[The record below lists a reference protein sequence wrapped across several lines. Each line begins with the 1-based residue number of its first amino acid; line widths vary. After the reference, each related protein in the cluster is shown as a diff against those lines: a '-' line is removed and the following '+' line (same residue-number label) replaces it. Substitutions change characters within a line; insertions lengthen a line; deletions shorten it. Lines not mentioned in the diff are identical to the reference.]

1 MASRSTLRSG
11 TTKSLIYSLL
21 CMLFGVILLVGGM
34 ATWKNPAQCGGQTMQ
49 QGDTCEVTQNG
60 STSDN
65 SMSQQESSN
74 HREAIIMFVLGPLMI
89 LGGGV
94 WLASE
99 IRTRQRRGGPAKGGM
114 AIAGAGPFPG
124 QGQYPQ
130 QPSQQMYNPAQAMGQ
145 NPYAAPAQQP
155 YAAAQP
161 YGFPQQQQQPQPQQ
175 PQPQYGV
182 PQPQQPQA
190 QPQPQPYG
198 APPQQGWPG
207 QQWQQPQQA
216 PQPPHQGTWQGQQPQ
231 GQQPPQQGTWQ
242 GN

>member
-11 TTKSLIYSLL
+11 TTKSLIYSVL

-34 ATWKNPAQCGGQTMQ
+34 MTWKNPAQCGGQTMQ

-65 SMSQQESSN
+65 NISQQESSN
-74 HREAIIMFVLGPLMI
+74 HREAIIMFVLGPLMV

-94 WLASE
+94 WLGSE
-99 IRTRQRRGGPAKGGM
+99 IRIRQRRGGPAKGGM

-124 QGQYPQ
+124 QGQYPA

-145 NPYAAPAQQP
+145 NPYAAPVQQP

-161 YGFPQQQQQPQPQQ
+161 YGFPQQQQPQ
-175 PQPQYGV
+175 QPQYGV
-182 PQPQQPQA
+182 PQAQQPQA
-190 QPQPQPYG
+190 QPQPQAYG

-207 QQWQQPQQA
+207 QQWQQA
-216 PQPPHQGTWQGQQPQ
+216 PQQGTWQGQQPQ
-231 GQQPPQQGTWQ
+231 GQQPPQQGGWQ

>member
-1 MASRSTLRSG
+1 MARRSTLRSG

-21 CMLFGVILLVGGM
+21 CMLVGVILLVGGM
-34 ATWKNPAQCGGQTMQ
+34 MTWKNPAQCGGQTMQ

-74 HREAIIMFVLGPLMI
+74 HREAIIMFVLGPLMV

-94 WLASE
+94 WLGSE
-99 IRTRQRRGGPAKGGM
+99 IRIRQRRGGPAKGGM

-124 QGQYPQ
+124 QGQYPS

-145 NPYAAPAQQP
+145 NPYAAPVQQP

-161 YGFPQQQQQPQPQQ
+161 YGFQQPQ
-175 PQPQYGV
+175 QYGV

-190 QPQPQPYG
+190 QPQPQAYG
-198 APPQQGWPG
+198 ALPQQGWPG
-207 QQWQQPQQA
+207 QQWQQPQ
-216 PQPPHQGTWQGQQPQ
+216 P
-231 GQQPPQQGTWQ
+231 QPPQQGTWQ
-242 GN
+242 GQQPPQQRGWQKTDA

>member
-74 HREAIIMFVLGPLMI
+74 HREAIIMFVLGPLMV

-94 WLASE
+94 WFGSE
-99 IRTRQRRGGPAKGGM
+99 IRIRRRRDVPAKGGM

-124 QGQYPQ
+124 QGQYPS
-130 QPSQQMYNPAQAMGQ
+130 QPSPQMYNPAQAMGQ
-145 NPYAAPAQQP
+145 NPYAAPVQQP

-161 YGFPQQQQQPQPQQ
+161 YGFPQQQPLPQQ
-175 PQPQYGV
+175 QYGV
-182 PQPQQPQA
+182 PQAQQFGAQQSQA
-190 QPQPQPYG
+190 QPQPQAQAYG
-198 APPQQGWPG
+198 VPPQQGWPA

-216 PQPPHQGTWQGQQPQ
+216 PQQGTWQ